1 MKKVMASE
9 SGQTELLGLPVGKRF
24 EALVSARKPFG
35 LDTSFKGKTVR
46 GSSDLV
52 VYRNGGRGYTPRS
65 GITAGGT
72 LVDKW
77 KIFIGYAAPGT
88 GNRDTYP
95 HRVISTPFVGE
106 PGSIS
111 SETYLAIG
119 PFETDSEAI
128 NALSYLSCRLPRLL
142 IQLRKATKDV
152 NSKVCSFVP
161 AQEW

>member
-106 PGSIS
+106 PGSCLLYTSAAAAQRS
-111 SETYLAIG
+111 SVDLGGRRTIKKKKKTTH
-119 PFETDSEAI
+119 P
-128 NALSYLSCRLPRLL
+128 NR
-142 IQLRKATKDV
+142 RKSRQQKDHRM
-152 NSKVCSFVP
+152 KP
-161 AQEW
+161 M